1 MKQRVAACCGDT
13 DKDDDTHS
21 MRVYQMR
28 ALLILLATASIAH
41 ADAPLSLAWNLR
53 APAAG
58 SVVRVDSVAA
68 TFVDN
73 GKRGETYASTFTLA
87 YKMFPRFAP
96 LVRIAAL
103 DNAPVTGAH
112 ATGVSNPVV
121 GFMWAVPTTG
131 ALKSAVFVGAA
142 LPFGSGGGNTGNPA
156 KLAAEKAT
164 ALARSAMDNSM
175 FAVNDVTP
183 TVGFDIAYV
192 DHGVTLQAE
201 ATLFELFRTRGEAVQ
216 ADEYKT
222 NFTTGA
228 HAGYF
233 LAHWLCISGELRYQ
247 RYLTTPAA
255 VAMNPDARDNLTVA
269 AGLRFNWK
277 LGAHQALRPGV
288 SFARALDKPL
298 ADRTYEIVQL
308 DLPFS
313 F

>member
-1 MKQRVAACCGDT
+1 
-13 DKDDDTHS
+13 
-21 MRVYQMR
+21 MR
-28 ALLILLATASIAH
+28 ALVLLLATASIAR

-53 APAAG
+53 APATG
-58 SVVRVDSVAA
+58 SVVRIDSVAA

-73 GKRGETYASTFTLA
+73 GQRGETYASTFTLA
-87 YKMFPRFAP
+87 YKVFPRVAP

-103 DNAPVTGAH
+103 DHAPATGPRT
-112 ATGVSNPVV
+112 TGVSNPVV
-121 GFMWAVPTTG
+121 GFMWSPPTSCALMVSEFMG
-131 ALKSAVFVGAA
+131 AS
-142 LPFGSGGGNTGNPA
+142 LPLGSGGGNTGSA
-156 KLAAEKAT
+156 ARLAAEKAT
-164 ALARSAMDNSM
+164 ALARSAMDISM
-175 FAVNDVTP
+175 FAVNDLTP
-183 TVGFDIAYV
+183 TAGVDLAYV

-216 ADEYKT
+216 PDEYKT

-233 LAHWLCISGELRYQ
+233 VAHWLCVSGELRYQ

-269 AGLRFNWK
+269 AGVRLHLK

>member
-1 MKQRVAACCGDT
+1 
-13 DKDDDTHS
+13 
-21 MRVYQMR
+21 MR
-28 ALLILLATASIAH
+28 ALLILLAMASSAR
-41 ADAPLSLAWNLR
+41 ADAPLSLGWNLR

-68 TFVDN
+68 TFVDS
-73 GKRGETYASTFTLA
+73 GKRGETYVSSFTLA
-87 YKMFPRFAP
+87 YKIFPRFAP

-103 DNAPVTGAH
+103 DHAPATGPR

-121 GFMWAVPTTG
+121 GFMWSPPTHG
-131 ALKSAVFVGAA
+131 ALKVAVFMGAA
-142 LPFGSGGGNTGNPA
+142 LPLGSGGGNTGAPA
-156 KLAAEKAT
+156 KLAAEKAA
-164 ALARSAMDNSM
+164 ALARSSMDNSM
-175 FAVNDVTP
+175 FAVNDLTP
-183 TVGFDIAYV
+183 TVGVDIAYV

-201 ATLFELFRTRGEAVQ
+201 ATLFELFRMRGQAVQ

-233 LAHWLCISGELRYQ
+233 LTRWLCASVELRYQ

-255 VAMNPDARDNLTVA
+255 VMANPYARDNLSAA

-277 LGAHQALRPGV
+277 IDAHHALRPGI

-298 ADRTYEIVQL
+298 SDRTYEIVQL

>member
-1 MKQRVAACCGDT
+1 
-13 DKDDDTHS
+13 
-21 MRVYQMR
+21 MR
-28 ALLILLATASIAH
+28 ALLVLLATASIAR

-73 GKRGETYASTFTLA
+73 DKRGETYVSSFTLA
-87 YKMFPRFAP
+87 YKLFPHLAP
-96 LVRIAAL
+96 LVRIAAI
-103 DNAPVTGAH
+103 DNAPATGPH

-121 GFMWAVPTTG
+121 GFMFAPPTTG
-131 ALKSAVFVGAA
+131 ALKVAAFVGAA
-142 LPFGSGGGNTGNPA
+142 LPLGSGGGNTGNA
-156 KLAAEKAT
+156 ARLAAEKAA

-175 FAVNDVTP
+175 FAVNDLTP
-183 TVGFDIAYV
+183 TVGVDLAYV
-192 DHGVTLQAE
+192 NHGLTLQAE
-201 ATLFELFRTRGEAVQ
+201 ATLFELFRMRGNAVQ

-228 HAGYF
+228 HVGYF
-233 LAHWLCISGELRYQ
+233 LVHWLCISSELRYQ

-269 AGLRFNWK
+269 AGVRFQWK

-298 ADRTYEIVQL
+298 SDRTYEVVQL

>member
-1 MKQRVAACCGDT
+1 
-13 DKDDDTHS
+13 
-21 MRVYQMR
+21 MR
-28 ALLILLATASIAH
+28 ALLILLATASIAR
-41 ADAPLSLAWNLR
+41 ADAPLSLGWNLR

-68 TFVDN
+68 TFVDS
-73 GKRGETYASTFTLA
+73 GKRGETYVSSLTIA
-87 YKMFPRFAP
+87 YKLFRRLAP
-96 LVRIAAL
+96 LVRIAAI
-103 DNAPVTGAH
+103 DNAPASGPRTTA
-112 ATGVSNPVV
+112 VSNPVV
-121 GFMWAVPTTG
+121 GFMWAPPTHG
-131 ALKSAVFVGAA
+131 ALKVGVFMGAA
-142 LPFGSGGGNTGNPA
+142 LPLGSGGGNSGDPA
-156 KLAAEKAT
+156 RLAAEKAA

-183 TVGFDIAYV
+183 TVGVDIAYV
-192 DHGVTLQAE
+192 NHGVTLQAE

-222 NFTTGA
+222 NFTSGA

-233 LAHWLCISGELRYQ
+233 LTHWLCISAELRYQ

-255 VAMNPDARDNLTVA
+255 VTMNPDARDNLTAA

-277 LGAHQALRPGV
+277 LGAHQALRPGI

-298 ADRTYEIVQL
+298 SDRTYEIVQL